1 MKTCPTLLPDSPV
14 SGHSAGDESR
24 RLGRVLVAEDEAA
37 LRRLTVLLLRSSGY
51 AVVGVEDGEAA
62 WDALNREPF
71 DLVVTDHCMPRLSG
85 LELLERLR
93 NSGMDVPVIM
103 VSGTMPAE
111 ALSQHPWLHLHNH
124 LAKPYTS
131 ADLLRC
137 VAAAL
142 DSGSA
147 SAASGPNGCN
157 WFEHPE
163 LTAPSP
169 R

>member
-71 DLVVTDHCMPRLSG
+71 DLVVTDHCMRACP
-85 LELLERLR
+85 
-93 NSGMDVPVIM
+93 
-103 VSGTMPAE
+103 
-111 ALSQHPWLHLHNH
+111 ALSCW
-124 LAKPYTS
+124 S
-131 ADLLRC
+131 ACETPAWTCR
-137 VAAAL
+137 
-142 DSGSA
+142 
-147 SAASGPNGCN
+147 
-157 WFEHPE
+157 
-163 LTAPSP
+163 
-169 R
+169 